1 MSPLKEL
8 FTHMKVITHSKQPH
22 RYRGIFFEGDAR
34 ITRSAHIIG
43 KQMRLMNAWSLISLK
58 TPLPLVLFATWRCHN
73 KFIFS
78 GKPRIMLAMHIIER
92 DIWWSLKSSIM
103 ACSHS
108 DEQLAEEELSFIF
121 KRFDSNFPFQWEM
134 YHHHHKSPHTAHVLD
149 FWCLLITSERAG
161 MRTQKEWE
169 SQTIPPLRHVKS
181 LSRFVYR
188 VVYTVW

>member
-34 ITRSAHIIG
+34 IIRSAQIIG
-43 KQMRLMNAWSLISLK
+43 KQMRLMNAWSLMSLK

-121 KRFDSNFPFQWEM
+121 KRFDSIFLFQWDM
-134 YHHHHKSPHTAHVLD
+134 YLHHKWSHHTLWVRGLGCALKKNEKAR
-149 FWCLLITSERAG
+149 LIDRQIGSYQSDNSFNYLWKLIG
-161 MRTQKEWE
+161 
-169 SQTIPPLRHVKS
+169 
-181 LSRFVYR
+181 
-188 VVYTVW
+188 